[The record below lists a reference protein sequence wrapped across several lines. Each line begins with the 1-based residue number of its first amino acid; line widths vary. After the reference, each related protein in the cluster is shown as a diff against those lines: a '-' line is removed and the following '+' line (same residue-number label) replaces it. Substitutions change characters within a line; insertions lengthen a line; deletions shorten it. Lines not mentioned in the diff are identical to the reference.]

1 MRTAYI
7 CSPYS
12 GDTKRNK
19 KYARELTALA
29 IQNGCAPITP
39 HLYITECLD
48 DGVQEQRNKGLSVA
62 IRLLEKCDVVYIGTK
77 YGISSGMQL
86 EIEWAEM
93 NGIEVKKL

>member
-1 MRTAYI
+1 MRTVYI

-29 IQNGCAPITP
+29 IANGCAPITP

-62 IRLLEKCDVVYIGTK
+62 IRLLEKCDAIYVGTK
-77 YGISSGMQL
+77 YGVSSGMQL

-93 NGIEVKKL
+93 IGIEVKRC

>member
-1 MRTAYI
+1 MRTVYI

-29 IQNGCAPITP
+29 IANGLAPITP

-48 DGVQEQRNKGLSVA
+48 DTDPKQREKGLSVA
-62 IRLLEKCDVVYIGTK
+62 IRLLEKCDVIYIGAK
-77 YGISSGMQL
+77 YGISGGMQL

-93 NGIEVKKL
+93 IGIEVKRC